1 MTRSRKRNR
10 KKQAAT
16 LNLHAPTIA
25 LITVF
30 ATVLLCYLWLCGRCE
45 DLGKNIKRLE
55 QDLERQRRMVLTEEF
70 NWSTMKSQT
79 EIRKYLHKQRLV
91 MDWPDEAHVVRIPLI
106 QRHALDREETPP
118 DIQFARTDPG
128 IHHD

>member
-10 KKQAAT
+10 KKQAAS

-45 DLGKNIKRLE
+45 DLGKNIKWLE
-55 QDLERQRRMVLTEEF
+55 QDLERQRKVVLTEEF

-79 EIRKYLHKQRLV
+79 EIRKYLHRQRLV
-91 MDWPDEAHVVRIPLI
+91 MDWPDEAHVVRIPFSH
-106 QRHALDREETPP
+106 RDALNREEVTP
-118 DIQFARTDPG
+118 DIQFARTDAG
-128 IHHD
+128 IRHD